1 MAKSSEEKDNPFV
14 RYVPIV
20 NNKGY
25 DLLENVVTN
34 SRDQVYAFTPKLPT
48 TIIGAAMARLS
59 RRAGDLRMT
68 ILEEFTEHGEE
79 DAEALFDRV
88 ITSFG
93 DDSVQQLSGVHF
105 VVEGASNLLT
115 KMLEWGRFTSPLEQS
130 TRYIFFDQPDINN
143 KYLYYTP
150 TNFKSSLAVDYTQ
163 TMDAIFETYSTM
175 VRGITAYLRE
185 KNPEPTDRKERTAWI
200 NSTRATACDAVRPVL
215 PTATKSTVGIF
226 TSGQGVE
233 YLVMRLLSE
242 DTEEARV
249 VGQKILTE
257 CRKVIGP
264 FLKRA
269 DVPERGGAITAHLAN
284 TRVAIREF
292 AGENL
297 IVDEERKQTR
307 DEVSLLDYWPK
318 NETDLVAEMLF
329 AHTNLPLKEIRKQV
343 EKWPQKKVNQ
353 LFETYCGER
362 LNRRHRPGRAFEK
375 AHFEWEILGDYGTF
389 RDLQRHRVVDA
400 LEWQRLTTDYGYD
413 VPPLIK
419 ETKFED
425 EYRRCFELAEGLYQ
439 RLKRAGFH
447 TEAQYATLL
456 GHKMRYRYIFNA
468 RALFHF
474 LELRTGP
481 DGHPGYRRICLQMYE
496 QLAKVYPRVAK
507 AMKFINTREDPTLAR
522 LAAERAT
529 QYKLEK
535 LGDTSGG
542 LSSE

>member
-1 MAKSSEEKDNPFV
+1 MAKTSEEKDNPFI

-34 SRDQVYAFTPKLPT
+34 SRDQVYAFTPKLSS

-68 ILEEFTEHGEE
+68 ILEEFTEDGEQ

-88 ITSFG
+88 VTAFG
-93 DDSVQQLSGVHF
+93 DDSVQQLAGVHF

-115 KMLEWGRFTSPLEQS
+115 KMLEWGRFTAPLEQS
-130 TRYIFFDQPDINN
+130 TRYIYFDQPDVNN
-143 KYLYYTP
+143 RYLYYVP
-150 TNFKSSLAVDYTQ
+150 TNFKSSIAVDYVQ
-163 TMDAIFETYSTM
+163 TMDAIFDLYSKM
-175 VRGITAYLRE
+175 VRGVTKYLRD
-185 KNPEPTDRKERTAWI
+185 KNPEPTDKKERTAWV

-233 YLVMRLLSE
+233 YLAMRLLSE
-242 DTEEARV
+242 ETEEARV

-269 DVPERGGAITAHLAN
+269 DIPERGGAITAYLAN
-284 TRVAIREF
+284 TRSAVREF
-292 AGENL
+292 ASENL
-297 IVDEERKQTR
+297 IVDEERR
-307 DEVSLLDYWPK
+307 HSREEVALLEHWPK
-318 NETDLVAEMLF
+318 NEDELVAEMLF
-329 AHTNLPLKEIRKQV
+329 AHTNLPIKEIKKQV
-343 EKWPQKKVNQ
+343 AKWPQKKIDQ
-353 LFETYCGER
+353 LFQIYCGER
-362 LNRRHRPGRAFEK
+362 LNRRHKPARALEK

-389 RDLQRHRVVDA
+389 RDLQRHRVVDS
-400 LEWQRLTTDYGYD
+400 LEWQRLTVDYGYD
-413 VPPLIK
+413 VPPLVRD
-419 ETKFED
+419 TGFEQD
-425 EYRRCFELAEGLYQ
+425 YRQCFELSEGLYQ
-439 RLKRAGFH
+439 RLKRAGFAH
-447 TEAQYATLL
+447 EAQYATLL
-456 GHKMRYRYIFNA
+456 GYKMRYRYIFNA

-481 DGHPGYRRICLQMYE
+481 DGHPGYRRICLKMYE
-496 QLAKVYPRVAK
+496 QFAKVYPRIAK
-507 AMKFINTREDPTLAR
+507 AMKFINTREDPELAR

-535 LGDTSGG
+535 LGAQA
-542 LSSE
+542 LESE

>member
-1 MAKSSEEKDNPFV
+1 MAKSAEEKDNPFV

-34 SRDQVYAFTPKLPT
+34 SRDQVYAFTPKLST
-48 TIIGAAMARLS
+48 TVIGAAMARLS

-88 ITSFG
+88 VTSFG
-93 DDSVQQLSGVHF
+93 DDSVQQLAGVHF

-115 KMLEWGRFTSPLEQS
+115 KMLEWGRFTAPLEQS
-130 TRYIFFDQPDINN
+130 TRYIYFDQPDVNN
-143 KYLYYTP
+143 KYLYYVP
-150 TNFKSSLAVDYTQ
+150 TNFKSSLVVDYTQ
-163 TMDAIFETYSTM
+163 TMDAIFELYSTM
-175 VRGITAYLRE
+175 VRGISSYLRS
-185 KNPEPTDRKERTAWI
+185 KNPEPSDKKERTAWV

-242 DTEEARV
+242 ETEEARV

-269 DVPERGGAITAHLAN
+269 DVPERGGAITAFIAN
-284 TRVAIREF
+284 TRAAVGEF
-292 AGENL
+292 ATENL
-297 IVDEERKQTR
+297 IVDDERKQGR
-307 DEVSLLDYWPK
+307 EEVALLEYWPK
-318 NETDLVAEMLF
+318 DESDLVAEMLF
-329 AHTNLPLKEIRKQV
+329 AHTSLPIKEIRKQV
-343 EKWPQKKVNQ
+343 AKWPQKKIDQ
-353 LFETYCGER
+353 LFDTYCGER
-362 LNRRHRPGRAFEK
+362 LNRRHRPARAFEK
-375 AHFEWEILGDYGTF
+375 AHFEWEIVGDYGTF
-389 RDLQRHRVVDA
+389 RDLQRHRVVDS
-400 LEWQRLTTDYGYD
+400 LEWQRLSTDFGYD
-413 VPPLIK
+413 VAPLIK
-419 ETKFED
+419 EAKFEA
-425 EYRRCFELAEGLYQ
+425 EYHRCFELAEGLYQ
-439 RLKRAGFH
+439 RLKRAGFA

-481 DGHPGYRRICLQMYE
+481 DGHPGYRKICLQMYD
-496 QLAKVYPRVAK
+496 QFAKVYPRIAK
-507 AMKFINTREDPTLAR
+507 AMKFINQKEDPELAR

-535 LGDTSGG
+535 LGAASF
-542 LSSE
+542 SSE